1 VVTPRTALPSRN
13 SLFGAARTTRCYAR
27 REVEPMADKKTP
39 KIKVAK
45 NSNYLGTL
53 LG

>member
-1 VVTPRTALPSRN
+1 MPRTTSPSK
-13 SLFGAARTTRCYAR
+13 SLLTGEARTTRCYAR